1 MTGNVDINLS
11 NSSIC
16 EIDGDCG
23 SGRASVSV
31 VTEYQ
36 YSSAMKNIG
45 LLTVDSGMIELTE
58 INDDVNVKINS
69 NGILD
74 MSNLGECSVN
84 DFYGGGTLVLAKD

>member
-1 MTGNVDINLS
+1 MTGNVNINLS

-23 SGRASVSV
+23 SGRVQTVSV

-45 LLTVDSGMIELTE
+45 LLTVDSGMLELTE
-58 INDDVNVKINS
+58 INDDVKR
-69 NGILD
+69 
-74 MSNLGECSVN
+74 
-84 DFYGGGTLVLAKD
+84 KD